1 MSKKSEIKKAIA
13 ESEQEIADLEIRRN
27 RSQSALLQSF
37 LDNSKP
43 NKNDAEYYRV
53 YSQLIDL
60 ERAKLRKLN
69 ADLKKLE
76 NDPNAR

>member
-1 MSKKSEIKKAIA
+1 MSKKSDLKKAIA
-13 ESEQEIADLEIRRN
+13 ESEQEIADLETRRN

-37 LDNSKP
+37 LDHSKP

-60 ERAKLRKLN
+60 ERANLRKLI
-69 ADLKKLE
+69 AELKKLE
-76 NDPNAR
+76 GN